1 MTHRTFCGG
10 LLALAVFGL
19 NIAPASAQCRLAHR
33 QCTGLAGTL
42 VDYTQNGRCDQRVYS
57 SALCECRDLYVYL
70 PPGYDPKGS
79 YPLVIWLHSYTTDER
94 EFAEHVAPVIDRAI
108 VAGELPPVVVAAP
121 DGSLHGD
128 HHFVALG
135 SWFVNSPR
143 GRFEDYIVDDVLGF
157 MEKNY
162 AVCRDR
168 SGRALAGFS
177 MGGHAAFNLGMKH
190 RDTFKVVAGISP
202 ALNLRYS
209 GCDCRYLTDFDPSCD
224 YVRDDYNPHEV
235 VGRFYCGT
243 VKVRAWELLGPV
255 FGHRCDAPA
264 RLSQEN
270 PLEHLARLPIRPG
283 DLDMYIAYGKRDE
296 MNIDAQVESFLH
308 EAAKHGIQPTV
319 TAAPCGVH
327 SIPYMVSELPGLCAW
342 LKSHLQCPK

>member
-1 MTHRTFCGG
+1 MTYRTHCGG
-10 LLALAVFGL
+10 LFALAALALCGT
-19 NIAPASAQCRLAHR
+19 PAAAQCRDGHGNGATLS
-33 QCTGLAGTL
+33 GTL
-42 VDYTQNGRCDQRVYS
+42 VDCTQNGRCDRRLYS

-70 PPGYDPKGS
+70 PPGYDPKAA

-94 EFAEHVAPVIDRAI
+94 EFAEHVVPVIDRAI
-108 VAGELPPVVVAAP
+108 VAGKLPPLVIAAP
-121 DGSLHGD
+121 DGSLRGD
-128 HHFVALG
+128 HHFIALG

-143 GRFEDYIVDDVLGF
+143 GRYEDYIVEDVLGF

-190 RDTFKVVAGISP
+190 RDKFKVVAGVSP

-209 GCDCRYLTDFDPSCD
+209 GCDCRYMTDFDPSCD
-224 YVRDDYNPHEV
+224 YLRDDYSPHEV
-235 VGRFYCGT
+235 VGRFYCST

-255 FGHRCDAPA
+255 FGKRCEAPA
-264 RLSQEN
+264 RLSREN
-270 PLEHLARLPIRPG
+270 PLEHLTRLPIRSG
-283 DLDMYIAYGKRDE
+283 DLDMYIAYGKADE

-319 TAAPCGVH
+319 KADPCGVH
-327 SIPYMVSELPGLCAW
+327 AIAYMVGELPGLCEW
-342 LKSHLQCPK
+342 LNVHLQCPK

>member
-1 MTHRTFCGG
+1 MTYRTKCGG
-10 LLALAVFGL
+10 LLALAALVLGGSPVL
-19 NIAPASAQCRLAHR
+19 AQCRVEHGRCARLS
-33 QCTGLAGTL
+33 GTL
-42 VDYTQNGRCDQRVYS
+42 VDFTQNGRCDRRIYS
-57 SALCECRDLYVYL
+57 TALCECRDLYVYL

-79 YPLVIWLHSYTTDER
+79 YPLLIWFHSYTTDER
-94 EFAEHVAPVIDRAI
+94 EFSEHVVPVIDRAI
-108 VAGELPPVVVAAP
+108 AAGELPPLVIAAP

-135 SWFVNSPR
+135 SWFVNSSR
-143 GRFEDYIVDDVLGF
+143 GRFEDYVIEDVLGF

-190 RDTFKVVAGISP
+190 RDKFKVVAGVSP
-202 ALNLRYS
+202 ALNLRYG
-209 GCDCRYLTDFDPSCD
+209 GCNCRYMTDFDPNCD
-224 YVRDDYNPHEV
+224 YVRADYNPHEV

-243 VKVRAWELLGPV
+243 VNVRAWELLGPV
-255 FGHRCDAPA
+255 FGNRCEAPA

-270 PLEHLARLPIRPG
+270 PLEHLTRLPIRAG
-283 DLDMYIAYGKRDE
+283 DLDMYIAYGKSDE
-296 MNIDAQVESFLH
+296 MNIDAQVESFLY

-319 TAAPCGVH
+319 KSDPRGVH
-327 SIPYMVSELPGLCAW
+327 AIPYMVGELPGLCAW
-342 LKSHLQCPK
+342 LKAHLHCPK